1 MFIFLSLLSEF
12 LDLEIQHLYPVRG
25 HSYCQCD
32 RNFGLYGKM
41 KKITGVIESDSEY
54 NEIIR
59 NARKNPKPFNVV
71 ESEKYVVKNFEDK
84 IKNSYKKK

>member
-1 MFIFLSLLSEF
+1 
-12 LDLEIQHLYPVRG
+12 
-25 HSYCQCD
+25 
-32 RNFGLYGKM
+32 M